1 MEKMEGN
8 TIVMNALNP
17 IKKLYNLY
25 SDEEETSRIT
35 EMLDG
40 ESDMGDRP
48 VDPFMDLQQRT
59 LHSLTWDIKWDQQ
72 TSYRVPVR
80 DTESYGT
87 QTKCIMYKQQ
97 T

>member
-1 MEKMEGN
+1 
-8 TIVMNALNP
+8 MNALNP

-48 VDPFMDLQQRT
+48 ADPFMDL
-59 LHSLTWDIKWDQQ
+59 
-72 TSYRVPVR
+72 
-80 DTESYGT
+80 
-87 QTKCIMYKQQ
+87 
-97 T
+97 